1 MHNKATTAASS
12 VKPSKLFIKD
22 EIYAASASDTVLF
35 ATDEMGD
42 TVFIKEVDYLSENEN
57 FVVQDQSS
65 KMASEATG
73 KDLQPQYAA
82 TSLLQLSQT
91 SNRSATA
98 AEADQQLHLIEIP
111 GQEEKFVLVT
121 TDEDE
126 QKLMPISQ
134 LSNFITTTTGVTAA
148 VTSTQAGS

>member
-1 MHNKATTAASS
+1 MHNKAATAASS

>member
-1 MHNKATTAASS
+1 MHNKATTAASP